1 MVTKRGLIWEVLN
14 YLWIIFSFLGFSF
27 ISFIYI
33 GTKVKVTKW
42 QAMGIGYLLLYVI
55 SIVVICV
62 SSDTIGMIFA
72 FVWLLSMLLGLIHSF
87 LVRKEYLVRRDCL
100 LDSGMHEQELED
112 LRNNVKKEYKGNDYI
127 GSSGNDTHFD
137 STYYSNIDYREYEP
151 VSSNFNKEDQIDLS
165 NSNQE
170 KQFNNYYDETVT
182 STANGKI
189 NINTC
194 SASDLLKLP
203 GVNQEIAD
211 KAISL
216 RSMLGGFN
224 SVQEFIDM
232 MHIDDAYLNEIREK
246 STI

>member
-1 MVTKRGLIWEVLN
+1 MITKRGLIWELFN
-14 YLWIIFSFLGFSF
+14 SLWIGFSFLGFSF

-33 GTKVKVTKW
+33 GTKAKVTKW
-42 QAMGIGYLLLYVI
+42 KAMGIGYLLIYVL
-55 SIVVICV
+55 SIVVVCV
-62 SSDTIGMIFA
+62 ASHTIGMIFA
-72 FVWLLSMLLGLIHSF
+72 FVWHLSILLGLIHSF
-87 LVRKEYLVRRDCL
+87 LVRKEYLVRLDCL
-100 LDSGMHEQELED
+100 LDSGVHEQELED

-137 STYYSNIDYREYEP
+137 STYHSNIDYRDYDTI
-151 VSSNFNKEDQIDLS
+151 SSNSNKEDQIDLS